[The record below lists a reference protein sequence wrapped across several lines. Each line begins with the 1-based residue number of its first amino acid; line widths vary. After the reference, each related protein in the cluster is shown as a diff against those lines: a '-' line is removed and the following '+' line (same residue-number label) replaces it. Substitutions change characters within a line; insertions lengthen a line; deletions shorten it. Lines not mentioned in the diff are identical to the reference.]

1 MESKKSIRMKLR
13 LILGDQ
19 LNLQHPWFETVD
31 QEVIYILMEM
41 RQETDYAPHHI
52 QKVVGFFGAMRHFTQ
67 VLKQQGHQVIY
78 LKLDDTDNQQSLSA
92 NLNAVIKLQQI
103 TSFEY
108 QAPDEYRLDQQLKTF
123 CDGINLPTAM
133 VDSGHFMTSREELS
147 QFFEGKKQLI
157 LEFFYRNM
165 RKQFNLLMQQG
176 QPEGGQWNF
185 DKNNRKKWKGNPAIP
200 HAYIPKTEEL
210 NSLEQLINNA
220 GVKTIGTLDTE
231 NYLFPFSREEA
242 LVQLTYFCEHLL
254 VHFGDYQDALHTEEI
269 NLFHSRISFALNIKM
284 ISPLEVVEKVIAYYR
299 QHEDEIELAQVE
311 GFVRQIIG
319 WREYMRGIYW
329 KEMPA
334 YAQKNALENDNPL
347 PDFYWTAKTKMNC
360 LHHSI
365 QNSLDNAYAHHI
377 QRLMI
382 TGNFALLAQVHPD
395 AVDQWYLGIYADA
408 IEWVQITNTRGMSQW
423 ADGGIVATKPYVS
436 AASYI
441 NKMSNYCESC
451 VYDKKKRLGED
462 ACPFNSLYWNFLDD
476 KKQYFAKNNRM
487 AMMLRLL
494 EKIPAQEL
502 TEIKARAGAILSNPD
517 AY

>member
-1 MESKKSIRMKLR
+1 MKLR

-19 LNLQHPWFETVD
+19 LNLQHPWFDTVE
-31 QEVIYILMEM
+31 QEVTYVLMEM

-52 QKVVGFFGAMRHFTQ
+52 QKVVGFFSAMRHFAQT
-67 VLKQQGHQVIY
+67 LERLGHQVIY
-78 LKLDDTDNQQSLSA
+78 LKLEDEDNKQTLPANLSA
-92 NLNAVIKLQQI
+92 LFEREQI

-108 QAPDEYRLDQQLKTF
+108 QYPDEYRLDQQLRKF
-123 CDGINLPTAM
+123 CAAIDLPTESI
-133 VDSGHFMTSREELS
+133 DSAHFMTSREELS
-147 QFFEGKKQLI
+147 QFFEGKKQFI
-157 LEFFYRNM
+157 LEFFYRKM

-185 DKNNRKKWKGNPAIP
+185 DKNNRKKWKGSPAIP
-200 HAYIPKTEEL
+200 AAYVPKTEEL
-210 NSLEQLINNA
+210 RRLEKIIHAA
-220 GVKTIGTLDTE
+220 GVKTIGTLDAD

-242 LVQLTYFCEHLL
+242 LIQLDYFCEHLL

-269 NLFHSRISFALNIKM
+269 NLFHSRISFALNVKM
-284 ISPLEVVEKVIAYYR
+284 ISPLVVVEKVIAYYR
-299 QHEDEIELAQVE
+299 QHDEEIALSQVE

-334 YAQKNALENDNPL
+334 YAQKNALENHNPL
-347 PDFYWTAKTKMNC
+347 PDFYWTGKTKMNC

-365 QNSLDNAYAHHI
+365 SNSLDNAYAHHI

-441 NKMSNYCESC
+441 NKMSNYCEGC
-451 VYDKKKRLGED
+451 AYDKKKRLGED

-476 KKQYFAKNNRM
+476 KKQFFSKNNRM

-494 EKIPAQEL
+494 EKIPPQEL
-502 TEIKARAGAILSNPD
+502 AEIKARAGAILSHPD

>member
-1 MESKKSIRMKLR
+1 MKLR

-19 LNLQHPWFETVD
+19 LNLQHPWFETV
-31 QEVIYILMEM
+31 EEKVTYLLMEM

-52 QKVVGFFGAMRHFTQ
+52 QKVVGFFGAMRHFAQ

-78 LKLDDTDNQQSLSA
+78 FKLDDFENQQALPA
-92 NLNAVIKLQQI
+92 NLNAIIEQQQI

-108 QAPDEYRLDQQLKTF
+108 QHPDEYRLDQQLKNF
-123 CDGINLPTAM
+123 CEGLDLPTK
-133 VDSGHFMTSREELS
+133 VHDSNHFMTSREELS

-165 RKQFNLLMQQG
+165 RKQFNLLMEQG

-185 DKNNRKKWKGNPAIP
+185 DKNNRKKWKGSPAIP
-200 HAYIPKTEEL
+200 VAYIPKTEEL
-210 NSLEQLINNA
+210 QALEKLIHTA
-220 GVKTIGTLDTE
+220 GVKTIGTLDTD

-242 LVQLTYFCEHLL
+242 LAQLAYFCKHLL

-269 NLFHSRISFALNIKM
+269 NLFHSRISFALNVKM

-299 QHEDEIELAQVE
+299 QHEDEIELSQVE

-334 YAQKNALENDNPL
+334 YAEKNALENHNPL
-347 PDFYWTAKTKMNC
+347 PAFYWTAKTKMNC

-451 VYDKKKRLGED
+451 AYDKKKRLGED

-502 TEIKARAGAILSNPD
+502 SEIKARAGAILSNPD

>member
-19 LNLQHPWFETVD
+19 LNLLHPWFETVD

-210 NSLEQLINNA
+210 DSLEQLIHNA

-487 AMMLRLL
+487 VMMLRLL

>member
-19 LNLQHPWFETVD
+19 LNLLHPWFETVD

-210 NSLEQLINNA
+210 ASLEQLIHNA

>member
-1 MESKKSIRMKLR
+1 MKLR

-19 LNLQHPWFETVD
+19 LNLQHPWFEVVD
-31 QEVIYILMEM
+31 QEVTYILMEM

-52 QKVVGFFGAMRHFTQ
+52 QKVVGFFGAMRHFAKI
-67 VLKQQGHQVIY
+67 LKQQEHQVIY
-78 LKLDDTDNQQSLSA
+78 LKLDDTENQQSLSA
-92 NLNAVIKLQQI
+92 NLNALIEQKQI

-108 QAPDEYRLDQQLKTF
+108 QAPDEYRLDQQLKIF
-123 CDGINLPTAM
+123 CEGINLPTTI

-165 RKQFNLLMQQG
+165 RKHFNLLMQQG

-185 DKNNRKKWKGNPAIP
+185 DKNNRKKWKGSPAIP
-200 HAYIPKTEEL
+200 LAYIPKTEEL
-210 NSLEQLINNA
+210 SSLEQLIHNA
-220 GVKTIGTLDTE
+220 GVKTIGTLDTK
-231 NYLFPFSREEA
+231 NFLFPFSREEA
-242 LVQLTYFCEHLL
+242 LAQLNYFCEHLL

-269 NLFHSRISFALNIKM
+269 NLFHSRISFALNVKM

-334 YAQKNALENDNPL
+334 YAEKNALENHNPL
-347 PDFYWTAKTKMNC
+347 PDFYWTANTKMNC

-451 VYDKKKRLGED
+451 AYDKKKRLGED

-494 EKIPAQEL
+494 EKIPPQEL
-502 TEIKARAGAILSNPD
+502 AEIKARAGAILSNPD

>member
-1 MESKKSIRMKLR
+1 MNLR

-19 LNLQHPWFETVD
+19 LNLQHPWFDHVNESVC
-31 QEVIYILMEM
+31 YLLMEM

-52 QKVVGFFGAMRHFTQ
+52 QKVVAFFGAMRHFAK
-67 VLKQQGHQVIY
+67 VLEERGHRVIY
-78 LKLDDTDNQQSLSA
+78 LSLDAKENRQSLPE
-92 NLNAVIKLQQI
+92 NLDYIIDKYAVKG
-103 TSFEY
+103 FAY
-108 QAPDEYRLDQQLKTF
+108 QYPDEYRLDQQLSHY
-123 CDGINLPTAM
+123 CAHLNLPHEV
-133 VDSGHFMTSREELS
+133 VDTHHFMTSRTELTD
-147 QFFEGKKQLI
+147 FFEGKKQLI

-165 RKQFNLLMQQG
+165 RKKFNLLMQRG
-176 QPEGGQWNF
+176 QPEGEQWNF
-185 DKNNRKKWKGNPAIP
+185 DKNNRKKWKGSPAIP
-200 HAYIPKTEEL
+200 EAFVPKVENVL
-210 NSLEQLINNA
+210 GLEKLIHTA
-220 GVKTIGTLDTE
+220 GVKTIGTLTPS
-231 NYLFPFSREEA
+231 NFLYPFSREEA
-242 LVQLTYFCEHLL
+242 LEQLKYFCSNLL

-269 NLFHSRISFALNIKM
+269 NLFHSRISFALNVKM
-284 ISPLEVVEKVIAYYR
+284 ISPLEVVETVIAFYR
-299 QHEDEIELAQVE
+299 QNEEDIELAQVE

-334 YAQKNALENDNPL
+334 YAEKNALANHNPL
-347 PDFYWTAKTKMNC
+347 PDFYWTGKTKMNC

-436 AASYI
+436 AAAYI
-441 NKMSNYCESC
+441 HKMSNYCDSC
-451 VYDKKKRLGED
+451 HYNKKKRLGED

-494 EKIPAQEL
+494 DKIPPQEL
-502 TEIKARAGAILSNPD
+502 AEIKARAGAILTNPD

>member
-1 MESKKSIRMKLR
+1 MKLR

-19 LNLQHPWFETVD
+19 LNLQHPWFESVEE
-31 QEVIYILMEM
+31 EVTYLLMEM

-52 QKVVGFFGAMRHFTQ
+52 QKVVGFFGAMRHFAQ

-78 LKLDDTDNQQSLSA
+78 FKLDDAENLQALPA
-92 NLNAVIKLQQI
+92 NLNAIIEQQQI

-108 QAPDEYRLDQQLKTF
+108 QHPDEYRLDQQLKNF
-123 CDGINLPTAM
+123 CAGIDLPTK
-133 VDSGHFMTSREELS
+133 VYDSHHFMTSREELS

-165 RKQFNLLMQQG
+165 RKQFNLLMEQG

-185 DKNNRKKWKGNPAIP
+185 DKNNRKKWKGSPAIP
-200 HAYIPKTEEL
+200 VAYVPKTEEL
-210 NSLEQLINNA
+210 QALEKLIHAA
-220 GVKTIGTLDTE
+220 GVKTIGTLDTD

-242 LVQLTYFCEHLL
+242 LVQLAYFCEHLL
-254 VHFGDYQDALHTEEI
+254 VHFGDYQDALHTDEI
-269 NLFHSRISFALNIKM
+269 NLFHSRISFALNVKM

-299 QHEDEIELAQVE
+299 QHEDEVELSQVE

-334 YAQKNALENDNPL
+334 YAEKNALENHNPL
-347 PDFYWTAKTKMNC
+347 PDFYWTGKTKMNC

-382 TGNFALLAQVHPD
+382 TGNFALLAQVNPD

-451 VYDKKKRLGED
+451 AYDKKKRLGED

-494 EKIPAQEL
+494 EKMPPQEL
-502 TEIKARAGAILSNPD
+502 AEIKARAGAILSNPD